1 MAFMKKSLLFSLLL
15 LASVYTQAQV
25 GKMFPSLTGTDLLEK
40 SITIPKDT
48 KGKYTVV
55 GVAYSQKADEALK
68 GWFQPVFETFIYES
82 EYDVN
87 TYFIGMISGIKEV
100 AAGTIEKKMKKGIDP
115 VLHKHMLLYKGDIK
129 DYKDVLGLKE
139 KDTPYFFVLDKDGK
153 IVYVTSGAYTA
164 AKLEKA
170 EEILDEAAN

>member
-1 MAFMKKSLLFSLLL
+1 MKRIFLFSFSLFVS
-15 LASVYTQAQV
+15 AIAQAQV
-25 GKMFPSLTGTDLLEK
+25 GKLFPSLSGTDLQDK
-40 SITIPKDT
+40 TVSIPNDT

-82 EYDVN
+82 DYDVN

-100 AAGTIEKKMKKGIDP
+100 AAGTIEKKMKKGVDP

-129 DYKDVLGLKE
+129 DYKETLGLKE
-139 KDTPYFFVLDKDGK
+139 KDTPYFFVLDKEGK
-153 IVYVTSGAYTA
+153 IVYVTSGAYTD
-164 AKLEKA
+164 AKIEKA
-170 EEILDEAAN
+170 EEFLEDAAK

>member
-1 MAFMKKSLLFSLLL
+1 MKKLFVLFVSLLVSL
-15 LASVYTQAQV
+15 YTQAQT
-25 GKMFPSLTGTDLLEK
+25 GKMFPSITGIDLQDK
-40 SITIPKDT
+40 TVTIPKDT

-68 GWFQPVFETFIYES
+68 GWFQPVYETFISES
-82 EYDVN
+82 DYDVN

-100 AAGTIEKKMKKGIDP
+100 AAGTIEKKMKKGVDP

-139 KDTPYFFVLDKDGK
+139 KDTPYFFLLNKDGK
-153 IVYVTSGAYTA
+153 IVYVTSGAYAA

-170 EEILDEAAN
+170 EEILEESTE